1 MKTGVKW
8 GLILGASVVVWT
20 LVIHGFGFYTT
31 NLAAG
36 QKADVI
42 ATILPIAAIL
52 LALRERRRLA
62 AGSLSIKESVVTA
75 LVVGVVSVPVTA
87 GFLWWY
93 HHYMNPRWLDLL
105 VDYQREKM
113 TAAGAAADEI
123 ARAEAQQRS
132 SGTDAAQLTGALVG
146 SILVSGVI
154 GLIGGLLIRWRDAK
168 ARSA

>member
-8 GLILGASVVVWT
+8 GLILGASVIVWT
-20 LVIHGFGFYTT
+20 LIIHALGFYTT

-36 QKADVI
+36 QKADLI
-42 ATILPIAAIL
+42 AIVLPVAAIL
-52 LALRERRRLA
+52 LALLERRRLEG
-62 AGSLSIKESVVTA
+62 GSLSIKQSVATA
-75 LVVGVVSVPVTA
+75 LVVGLVSVPVTA

-132 SGTDAAQLTGALVG
+132 SGTDSSQLFGALVG
-146 SILVSGVI
+146 SVLISGVI
-154 GLIGGLLIRWRDAK
+154 GLIAGLVLSPRGRS
-168 ARSA
+168 RSA

>member
-8 GLILGASVVVWT
+8 GLMLGASVVVWT
-20 LVIHGFGFYTT
+20 LVIHALGFYTT

-52 LALRERRRLA
+52 LALRERGRLA

-75 LVVGVVSVPVTA
+75 LAVGVVSVPVTA

-105 VDYQREKM
+105 VDYQHAKM
-113 TAAGAAADEI
+113 AAAGAAADEI

-154 GLIGGLLIRWRDAK
+154 GLIGALLIRWRNAK